1 MKPLTTLLSSA
12 ALFVATLAGPAAAAT
27 TAPDALVKSTS
38 EQVLA
43 VVKDAGDSQ
52 HIVAKAEP
60 LVAPH
65 FDFARMTQLAV
76 GRAWAS
82 ASGAQKEALQK
93 QFRNL
98 LIRTY
103 AVALAKGAR
112 RDVNLTVSPLAG
124 PPAGDEVTVHTQVRG
139 EDGQTIP
146 IDYQLEKAA
155 DGWKV
160 FDVTVAGIS
169 LVTNYRGTFAAEIE
183 KSGVDGL
190 INALAEKN
198 KSLATGKA
206 S

>member
-1 MKPLTTLLSSA
+1 MKSFAHYASALL
-12 ALFVATLAGPAAAAT
+12 LVTTLAGPAAGAG
-27 TAPDALVKSTS
+27 TAPDALVKSTT

-43 VVKDAGDSQ
+43 VVKESGDAQ
-52 HIVAKAEP
+52 RIVARAQP

-76 GRAWAS
+76 GRAWATTS
-82 ASGAQKEALQK
+82 AAQKQALEK
-93 QFRNL
+93 QFRDL

-103 AVALAKGAR
+103 ALALAKGAR
-112 RDVNLTVSPLAG
+112 QDVNLTVSPLAA

-139 EDGQTIP
+139 EDGKPIV
-146 IDYQLEKAA
+146 IDYQMEKAG

-169 LVTNYRGTFAAEIE
+169 LVTNYRSTFAAEIE

-190 INALAEKN
+190 INTLAEKN

-206 S
+206 G